1 MKKTILITISII
13 AAVFVLSSAVFY
25 LLGGRFFIIQ
35 TPSMAT
41 YAPVGTLV
49 LSKPAQYSELN
60 KGDMI
65 LFHPNGQKETYFHRI
80 VKVTPQGLNTQGDLN
95 GSVDPWFVQSSDVV
109 GTELIHV
116 KHLGFLIRVLPF
128 ILVGGFAGFFVTR
141 RYVSRLYRFPVRVAV
156 GSLLVSIAVY
166 FSRPFFNAVLISQTV
181 NKDKK
186 GFIGF
191 VNTGIFGLKGTAVKG
206 SSAPSFP
213 GQLATVSSYYH
224 DKKGYY
230 EVTFAPNLHTYDW
243 IILITAI
250 LLPAILCIGHALWVR
265 KHYVE
270 DIIEKSEETSKQLEL
285 QA

>member
-1 MKKTILITISII
+1 MKKTIFITVSVI
-13 AAVFVLSSAVFY
+13 AAIFVISSAVFY

-49 LSKPAQYSELN
+49 LSKPVQYSELRTH
-60 KGDMI
+60 DMI
-65 LFHPNGQKETYFHRI
+65 LFHPNGQKETFFHRVI
-80 VKVTPQGLNTQGDLN
+80 KVTPQGLNTKGDLN

-116 KHLGFLIRVLPF
+116 KHLGFLLRVLPF
-128 ILVGGFAGFFVTR
+128 LLVGGFAGYLVTR
-141 RYVSRLYRFPVRVAV
+141 RYVKQLYKFPVRVAI
-156 GSLLVSIAVY
+156 GSLLVSISVY
-166 FSRPFFNAVLISQTV
+166 FSRPFFNAILISQTV
-181 NKDKK
+181 DKDKK

-191 VNTGIFGLKGTAVKG
+191 VNTGIFGLEGTAVKG

-230 EVTFAPNLHTYDW
+230 EVTFAPNLHAYDW
-243 IILITAI
+243 VILITAI
-250 LLPAILCIGHALWVR
+250 LLPAVLCIGHALWVR

-270 DIIEKSEETSKQLEL
+270 EVEEQLET
-285 QA
+285 AEMAEISS

>member
-1 MKKTILITISII
+1 MKKVILITIS
-13 AAVFVLSSAVFY
+13 ALAVVFVLSSAIFY

-49 LSKPAQYSELN
+49 LSKPVQYSELN
-60 KGDMI
+60 THDMI
-65 LFHPNGQKETYFHRI
+65 LFHPNGQKEAYFHRV
-80 VKVTPQGLNTQGDLN
+80 VKVTPQGLNTKGDLN

-116 KHLGFLIRVLPF
+116 KHLGFLLRVLPF
-128 ILVGGFAGFFVTR
+128 LLVGGLAGFLLTR
-141 RYVSRLYRFPVRVAV
+141 RYVPKLYRFPAQVAL
-156 GSLLVSIAVY
+156 GSLLISISVF

-181 NKDKK
+181 DKDKK

-191 VNTGIFGLKGTAVKG
+191 VNTGIFGLEGTAVKG
-206 SSAPSFP
+206 SSAASFP

-230 EVTFAPNLHTYDW
+230 EVTFAPNLHMYDW
-243 IILITAI
+243 VLLITAV
-250 LLPAILCIGHALWVR
+250 LLPAVLCIGHALWVR

-270 DIIEKSEETSKQLEL
+270 EVEEESKSDEL
-285 QA
+285 TEVAS